1 MGYIVGR
8 QREKVLFDELI
19 SGKKSEF
26 VVVYGRRR
34 VGKTFLIRELL
45 SKQFSFHITGLANAT
60 LDEQLFN
67 FHHAM
72 QNYSNS
78 KKRKQPTH
86 WLEAFQQL
94 ISILSKSK
102 QPKKIVFFDE
112 LPWLDTPKSGFIQ
125 ALEHFWNS
133 WASARNDV
141 VLVVCGSA
149 ASWMIN
155 KIIKNKGGLHNR
167 VTQKIRLA
175 PFTLHECE
183 LMLQAKGVVWNKYQI
198 AEAYMALGG
207 IPYYWSHIKKGKS
220 AAQAIDELCFAENAI
235 LKDEYQNLYASLF
248 KNSEGHELIV
258 KTLSKK
264 TIGLSRKEIIALSKL
279 PNGGGTTKIL
289 EELETSGFIRKYKPI
304 GRENRESIYQ
314 LLDFYSLF
322 YYQFIHKQK
331 NIAEDYWQKNIDHP
345 SHRAWAGYAFEQL
358 CLIHLPQIKKAL
370 GISGVETEAASWRGK
385 SNKCQIDLLIDRR
398 DQIINLCEMKYAI
411 GEIEITKKYA
421 DELRNKM
428 QAFKSET
435 KTKKAVHLTFV
446 STYGAKQNQ
455 HSSGLIQQEI
465 KLNALFEP

>member
-1 MGYIVGR
+1 MSYLIGR
-8 QREKVLFDELI
+8 QREASLFNEFI
-19 SGKKSEF
+19 TGTQSEF
-26 VVVYGRRR
+26 IVVYGRRR

-45 SKQFSFHITGLANAT
+45 RKHFNFHMTGLANAT
-60 LDEQLFN
+60 LDEQLYN
-67 FHHAM
+67 FHNALHTF
-72 QNYSNS
+72 NTS
-78 KKRKQPTH
+78 KKREKPTN

-94 ISILSKSK
+94 ISHLTKSK
-102 QPKKIVFFDE
+102 QTKKVVFFDE

-141 VLVVCGSA
+141 VLIVCGSA

-183 LMLQAKGVVWNKYQI
+183 LLLKAKGIVWNKYQI

-220 AAQAIDELCFAENAI
+220 AAQAIDELCFSVNAI

-248 KNSEGHELIV
+248 KNADGHELIV

-264 TIGLSRKEIIALSKL
+264 TIGLTRKEIIALSKL
-279 PNGGGTTKIL
+279 PNGGGTTKVL

-304 GRENRESIYQ
+304 GRENRESIFQ

-322 YYQFIHKQK
+322 YFQFIYKKK
-331 NIAEDYWQKNIDHP
+331 NNSEDYWQKNIDHP

-358 CLIHLPQIKKAL
+358 CLMHLPQIKKAL

-398 DQIINLCEMKYAI
+398 DQVINLCEMKYAI

-421 DELRNKM
+421 DELRNKL

-435 KTKKAVHLTFV
+435 STKKAVHLTFV
-446 STYGAKQNQ
+446 STYGAKQNLYA
-455 HSSGLIQQEI
+455 SGLIQQQI
-465 KLNALFEP
+465 TLDQLFQP